1 MNSLTPFQ
9 QYFKD
14 EGLKEP
20 YIPTDELSNIKDVDD
35 SQRVVG
41 TREIPQSLYDIEA
54 FAAELFSKSTKD
66 YVLIGRGGVG
76 MQPPIHYY
84 AVKGHL
90 AVFVQLASKDPSYID
105 GHLKAIELLFERM
118 ADIETTL
125 SPNTRLVVVQSD
137 IRSESN
143 RWGWMS
149 SGQQKIDWH
158 AKQPQKAVMFDALL
172 ELVKMKKK

>member
-20 YIPTDELSNIKDVDD
+20 YIPSDELSNMKVVDD

-54 FAAELFSKSTKD
+54 FATELFSKPTTE
-66 YVLIGRGGVG
+66 YVLAGRGGVG
-76 MQPPIHYY
+76 THPPIHYY

-105 GHLKAIELLFERM
+105 GHLKAIEFLFKRM

-125 SPNTRLVVVQSD
+125 PPGTRLVVVQSD
-137 IRSESN
+137 IRNESN
-143 RWGWMS
+143 RWGWMT
-149 SGQQKIDWH
+149 SGQQKVDWH

-172 ELVKMKKK
+172 ELTEMKKK